1 VLTHRYLLDKGA
13 DITKETQ
20 TGDTALSY
28 ACENGHVEVVEL
40 LVEKGAN
47 HEHLS
52 EGGRTPLMKACR
64 GGHVE
69 VIKFLLSKG
78 ADVNRTTASND
89 HTPLSL
95 ACAGGHIAAVEV
107 LLAAGANPYHKLK
120 DNSTMIIEAAR
131 GGHTNVIRA
140 LLDFAPVK
148 GDGKGHHQGPGGK
161 VVTKGQAMKGQQ
173 QQAVDS
179 SKTSKI

>member
-1 VLTHRYLLDKGA
+1 
-13 DITKETQ
+13 
-20 TGDTALSY
+20 
-28 ACENGHVEVVEL
+28 VEVVEL

-179 SKTSKI
+179 SKTSKIVGYKNEWNKSKDGIW